1 MKTMMMSAAAV
12 LFSAG
17 LAAQDAAT
25 LLPANYRVQFENEWV
40 RVTSVRYGANEKL
53 PEHTHTA
60 LP

>member
-25 LLPANYRVQFENEWV
+25 LLPANY
-40 RVTSVRYGANEKL
+40 
-53 PEHTHTA
+53 
-60 LP
+60 